1 MVNIIDRNQPAGIT
15 AYTSQTSRVR
25 RNENASFSQ
34 AISGSC
40 EDRVLLSPAA
50 KEIQMA
56 KNQLQNIPDVRF
68 EKVAEIKN
76 QLAQGSYSVPSET
89 IAHRLMGESL
99 MNELLS

>member
-15 AYTSQTSRVR
+15 AYTSHSSRVR
-25 RNENASFSQ
+25 KNENASFSQ
-34 AISGSC
+34 AVSGSC

-56 KNQLQNIPDVRF
+56 KSQLQDIPDVRI

-76 QLAQGSYSVPSET
+76 QIAQGIYSVPSET
-89 IAHRLMGESL
+89 IAYRLMGESL
-99 MNELLS
+99 LNELL

>member
-25 RNENASFSQ
+25 RNGNTSNSQ
-34 AISGSC
+34 AVSASS

-56 KNQLQNIPDVRF
+56 KSQLQDIPDVRV

-76 QLAQGSYSVPSET
+76 QIAQGVYSVPSET
-89 IAHRLMGESL
+89 IAYRMMGESL
-99 MNELLS
+99 LNEFL